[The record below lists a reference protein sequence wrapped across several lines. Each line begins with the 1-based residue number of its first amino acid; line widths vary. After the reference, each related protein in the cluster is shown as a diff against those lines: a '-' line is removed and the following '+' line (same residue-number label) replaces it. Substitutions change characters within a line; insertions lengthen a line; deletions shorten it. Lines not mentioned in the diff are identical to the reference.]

1 MRIDNIL
8 GKLIAITRGI
18 HLTALPSSARIDVF
32 TPAGF
37 RQVQWWFSH
46 NAIVETRELAEM
58 IRELDTGYAEASVAA
73 IQLEIDSVLKAS
85 FLDRTLF
92 DLRKIKIGK
101 STLFDAALGDVTDF
115 ARKLWEKILGAVKDL
130 QPSWLILYPLRG
142 VVAQSHEIGFGGLS
156 VMAPTDVNKWQSY
169 ATRYPRTTSFNP
181 AEGSPER
188 FSAPTVW
195 GIESPTAR
203 TNRPFTWLICEV
215 EGTKSG
221 VTRVAADRMR
231 TFLALLFARWHP
243 SSADFF
249 VIKSDLGEH
258 RCSIQFAPAGNR
270 DENAISCGSIGRLMP
285 SLPIDFEISDQ
296 SVIQIRSWYSAYNSA
311 NEEKR
316 RRAITAS
323 HYVHHAIMA
332 DGFERFIH
340 YYISLDALFGERFKV
355 EESIKSALLRM
366 FPNDP
371 NWVYRADRLFDLR
384 NALIHGG
391 TSAIDGWKDLKA
403 YMRHVKSSPLEDVG
417 VAAMTALR
425 NYFD

>member
-1 MRIDNIL
+1 MNTDHIA
-8 GKLIAITRGI
+8 GKIIAIIRGI
-18 HLTALPSSARIDVF
+18 HLRVPPAYVRMDVF
-32 TPAGF
+32 TVGSH
-37 RQVQWWFSH
+37 QITWWLTH
-46 NAIVETRELAEM
+46 QAIAETRELAEM
-58 IRELDTGYAEASVAA
+58 IRALEPEFAEASAA
-73 IQLEIDSVLKAS
+73 ALQLEIDRVLKAN
-85 FLDRTLF
+85 FLNRSLF
-92 DLRKIKIGK
+92 NLRNLQIGR
-101 STLFDAALGDVTDF
+101 STLFDAAVGNVKEF
-115 ARKLWEKILGAVKDL
+115 AARLWEMILAAVREL
-130 QPSWLILYPLRG
+130 QPTWLILYPLRG
-142 VVAQSHEIGFGGLS
+142 VVSQSHEIGFGGLS
-156 VMAPTDVNKWQSY
+156 VMSPTDVNKWQSY
-169 ATRYPRTTSFNP
+169 ATPYPRTTSFNP

-203 TNRPFTWLICEV
+203 TNRPFTWLVCEV
-215 EGTKSG
+215 KGTKSG
-221 VTRVAADRMR
+221 VTRIAADRMR

-243 SSADFF
+243 NSADFF
-249 VIKSDLGEH
+249 IIKSDLGEH

-285 SLPIDFEISDQ
+285 SLPMDFAISDQ
-296 SVIQIRSWYSAYNSA
+296 SVIHIRRWYSAYNSA
-311 NEEKR
+311 NEEKQ

-340 YYISLDALFGERFKV
+340 YYISLDALFGERYKV
-355 EESIKSALLRM
+355 EESIRNALLRM

-371 NWVYRADRLFDLR
+371 NWAYCADRLFDLR

-403 YMRHVKSSPLEDVG
+403 YIRHVKSSPLEDVG

-425 NYFD
+425 TYFD